1 MQYAYNSM
9 KYIYNYFVTQYSYM
23 TMDEFYKDNRFLVR
37 NNNIVLDLSELIMS
51 KEILSHPGG
60 VKTIINSMKQNI
72 VTHFNFHSKKAQ
84 EKIMKY
90 KIGYII

>member
-1 MQYAYNSM
+1 
-9 KYIYNYFVTQYSYM
+9 
-23 TMDEFYKDNRFLVR
+23 
-37 NNNIVLDLSELIMS
+37 MS